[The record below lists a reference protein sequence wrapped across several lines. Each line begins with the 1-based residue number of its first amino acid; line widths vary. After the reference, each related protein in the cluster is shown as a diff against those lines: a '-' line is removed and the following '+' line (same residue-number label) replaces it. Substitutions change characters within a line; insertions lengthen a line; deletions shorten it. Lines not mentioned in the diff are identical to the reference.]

1 MWTRLVA
8 IGLDTRPGGDEKVC
22 ASSHGAWPVLRLGL
36 RGYGLRVNDG
46 YAPPERRPPLLSYTV
61 LMVIFNALFAGGLL
75 LAKRRGR
82 ELPEKPAVGDIVLI
96 GVASHK
102 LSRLIGKD
110 KVTSPVRAPFTEL
123 EGSGGPGEL
132 EERSRGTGVRKA
144 IGELLV
150 CPYCLGLWVVAAFSI
165 GLLFAPRLSRFVAA
179 VFTALT
185 ASDFLQIAYKA
196 AEEKGLD

>member
-8 IGLDTRPGGDEKVC
+8 MGVDTRPGGRRK
-22 ASSHGAWPVLRLGL
+22 SVLRPRR
-36 RGYGLRVNDG
+36 RGYALLVSDQ
-46 YAPPERRPPLLSYTV
+46 YAPPEKRPPLLSYAV
-61 LMVIFNALFAGGLL
+61 LMAIFNALFAGGLL

-102 LSRLIGKD
+102 VSRLIGKD
-110 KVTSPVRAPFTEL
+110 KVTSPMRAPFTEL

-144 IGELLV
+144 IGELLI

-196 AEEKGLD
+196 AEEKGLG